1 MKIFIHAQ
9 YYLPK
14 TLAGAEKY
22 LHEIAENICY
32 KTNMKL

>member
-1 MKIFIHAQ
+1 MKIFIHAH

-22 LHEIAENICY
+22 LHEIASIW
-32 KTNMKL
+32 